1 MPDPAEPFET
11 WLLHRVA
18 EAAEN
23 REVSADLLAEV
34 HAALAEA
41 RTRPP
46 EARDALM
53 LMDLA
58 ERVHLPADHLTAL
71 LATVRAQPPAARERL
86 LRRFVEAWLM
96 QQREAYDADHPGG
109 KDG

>member
-1 MPDPAEPFET
+1 MPDPAAPFET

-23 REVSADLLAEV
+23 REVSADLLTEI
-34 HAALAEA
+34 HAALAEVRA
-41 RTRPP
+41 WPP
-46 EARDALM
+46 EARDALT

-58 ERVHLPADHLTAL
+58 ERVHLPVDHLTEL
-71 LATVRAQPPAARERL
+71 LVTLQAQPPTARERF

-96 QQREAYDADHPGG
+96 QQREAYDTDRPGEN
-109 KDG
+109 DG